1 MSAHPRRLLYG
12 VAACAGAGTLWGMG
26 FFFGKFALREMSV
39 GHMVL
44 YRFLFA
50 CIAMAP
56 ICFRHR
62 PHFTRHEWGLLL
74 VASFFGVPLQFLLQ
88 FRGLSLTTVSHA
100 SLMVGALPVMLAV
113 AAAIFARERVD
124 LIGWLALIGSTFGAI
139 LIAMGAHH
147 APTGEGPSLAGDML
161 VLLSLAVA
169 LTWILL
175 NKHLMQKHNAIVVT
189 AWGLLAGTAMLLPW
203 VLLRNGLPPVTHV
216 SLRAWGALAASGLL
230 CTAVTTMLWNFGLTQ
245 IPASMAGVFL
255 NLEPLTGS
263 LLGVLVLGEHL
274 GPDAWLGGALI
285 MIAAIT
291 LTARPHSHTEAQPLP
306 L

>member
-1 MSAHPRRLLYG
+1 MSLHPHRLLYG
-12 VAACAGAGTLWGMG
+12 IASCAGAGTLWGTG

-50 CIAMAP
+50 CIAMVP

-74 VASFFGVPLQFLLQ
+74 LASFFGVPLQFLLQ
-88 FRGLSLTTVSHA
+88 FQGLSLTTVSHA

-124 LIGWLALIGSTFGAI
+124 LIGWLALIGSTCGAI
-139 LIAMGAHH
+139 LIAAGAHH
-147 APTGEGPSLAGDML
+147 AGAGPSLAGDTL
-161 VLLSLAVA
+161 VLLSLFVS
-169 LTWILL
+169 LVWILL
-175 NKHLMQKHNAIVVT
+175 NKHLMQKHDAVVVT
-189 AWGLLAGTAMLLPW
+189 AWGLCAGTAMLLPW
-203 VLLRNGLPPVTHV
+203 VLLRDGMPPVSHV
-216 SLRAWGALAASGLL
+216 SLQAWGALAASGFL
-230 CTAVTTMLWNFGLTQ
+230 CTAITTLLWNYGLTQ

-263 LLGVLVLGEHL
+263 LLGVFVLGERL
-274 GPDAWLGGALI
+274 GPSAWLGGLLI
-285 MIAAIT
+285 MSTAVT
-291 LTARPHSHTEAQPLP
+291 LTARPQSHTKAEPVII
-306 L
+306 

>member
-1 MSAHPRRLLYG
+1 MSTHPHRLLNG
-12 VAACAGAGTLWGMG
+12 IAACAGAGTLWGTG

-62 PHFTRHEWGLLL
+62 PHFNRHDWGLLL
-74 VASFFGVPLQFLLQ
+74 LASFFGVPLQFLLQ
-88 FRGLSLTTVSHA
+88 FHGLSLTTVSHA

-124 LIGWLALIGSTFGAI
+124 LIGWLALIGSTGGAV
-139 LIAMGAHH
+139 LIAAGAHH
-147 APTGEGPSLAGDML
+147 AGPGPSLAGDVL
-161 VLLSLAVA
+161 VLLSLFVS
-169 LTWILL
+169 LVWILL

-189 AWGLLAGTAMLLPW
+189 AWGLCTGTAMLLPW
-203 VLLRNGLPPVTHV
+203 VLLRNGIPPVAHV

-230 CTAVTTMLWNFGLTQ
+230 CTAITTMLWNYGLTQ

-263 LLGVLVLGEHL
+263 LLGVLVLSEHL
-274 GPDAWLGGALI
+274 GPSAWLGGALI
-285 MIAAIT
+285 MTAAVT
-291 LTARPHSHTEAQPLP
+291 LTARPHSHTKAQPLI